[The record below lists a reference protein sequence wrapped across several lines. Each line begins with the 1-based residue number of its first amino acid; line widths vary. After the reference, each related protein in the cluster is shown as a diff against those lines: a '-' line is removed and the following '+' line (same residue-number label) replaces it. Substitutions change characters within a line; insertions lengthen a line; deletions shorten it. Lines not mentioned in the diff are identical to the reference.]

1 MALHTLDPDT
11 FTEEERT
18 ALREQVKKL
27 LTLVRQHSED
37 SSATGRAWE
46 KTAEASF
53 LPEENLPT
61 EHLSAED
68 LSEKNHSKEDPQ
80 PASLKEEEGPA
91 SRLNVRVGKEEIG
104 LPLPRSLAVAFFEV
118 LTEVAQGHSVS
129 VGVGEEE
136 LTTSEAAELL
146 GVSRPHLVKLLEE
159 GEIPFRKVGTHR
171 RVRREDVLEYKQR
184 QRKEAEE
191 AMQNLADQAQELG
204 LGY

>member
-1 MALHTLDPDT
+1 MALHTLDPDA

-18 ALREQVKKL
+18 ALRKQVKKL
-27 LTLVRQHSED
+27 LALAGRPSED
-37 SSATGRAWE
+37 VSATGQPPE
-46 KTAEASF
+46 KSAEPAS
-53 LPEENLPT
+53 
-61 EHLSAED
+61 LSEAGFSKED
-68 LSEKNHSKEDPQ
+68 LSEENSRPSPSTEEEK
-80 PASLKEEEGPA
+80 PASH
-91 SRLNVRVGKEEIG
+91 LNVRVGGQEVSVT
-104 LPLPRSLAVAFFEV
+104 LPQSLAAAFLEV

-129 VGVGEEE
+129 VGFEEEE

-171 RVRREDVLEYKQR
+171 RVRREDVLEYKRR
-184 QRKEAEE
+184 QREEAEE